1 MKTSARIEYYIDSF
15 RDVVAYVCVTRYGIE
30 KREALNGY
38 TIAQCKREVS
48 QRYNVAPCNI
58 TSHNITH

>member
-1 MKTSARIEYYIDSF
+1 MKTSARIEYYVDCF

-30 KREALNGY
+30 TREALDGY

-48 QRYNVAPCNI
+48 QHYNIAPCNI